1 MFCAVF
7 QGTKAQYMAA
17 KTLKLKS
24 WRFHTKLLMWFQ
36 RHDEP
41 TLINEDFEQACFA
54 VLFSI
59 YHSRIRLR
67 SLNFEV
73 PTSCSNCH
81 WVLTDW
87 DL

>member
-1 MFCAVF
+1 MYTHDPLDKPSHYHERRLKAESCFGF

-41 TLINEDFEQACFA
+41 TLITEDFEQA
-54 VLFSI
+54 
-59 YHSRIRLR
+59 R
-67 SLNFEV
+67 SLSV
-73 PTSCSNCH
+73 
-81 WVLTDW
+81 
-87 DL
+87 

>member
-1 MFCAVF
+1 M

-41 TLINEDFEQACFA
+41 TLINEDFEQASRCAFA
-54 VLFSI
+54 ITVSI
-59 YHSRIRLR
+59 LT
-67 SLNFEV
+67 EV
-73 PTSCSNCH
+73 VPNRNPGSILSYQRPTTLIKFYFH
-81 WVLTDW
+81 AIV
-87 DL
+87 